1 MTAFAATT
9 SKFRLSASLAT
20 VVALACLVAPDV
32 VGSPALGLFL
42 FGGASFVL
50 LGFIGLDLLGAVL
63 PVGRLTAR
71 RLRRV
76 AALVMGAPLLL
87 LAVLIFAFQS
97 PAAMPLV
104 LPGGL
109 VFAAIAVFAIDRL
122 APRLGA
128 PDDPRFWL
136 GTAVAAV
143 QLTAIFLY
151 VHVSEDTFA
160 VVRPG
165 TERLHAVLYFGTWAA
180 SLALLLP
187 WGARIASRTGAAA
200 ASPWWGAWSGLAA
213 FVGLGAMFADRR
225 FMVGLY
231 PAVHLWLQ
239 FVGVLSLDAALSRG
253 LARAQLERW
262 RLAPATVARLQRL
275 GAGALGL
282 VVVAAVGFAV
292 TAFGGFA
299 GDRGF
304 RAQVGETALGP
315 TLLKLARSE
324 ARTRGNLR
332 TLDHPLYHDVP
343 APANDWNI
351 VLISID
357 ALRADALPDPENPDK
372 SAAPRLSGLASTCA
386 DFRRTYAPGSRT
398 AIGMGALM
406 LGRYSAHI
414 QWNLWIWDGKLI
426 NPKTATAKDIRGLSN
441 GVQYTT
447 IPEIPPEG
455 NLAQR
460 MQAAGLRTMASP
472 WDGYSR
478 FFRKDAGFDPGFED
492 YTDFNG
498 KSWHE
503 PASPK
508 VLPIALEQ
516 IDKHKEKHKD
526 KRFFQWIHLFD
537 PHESDS
543 DRDRYAELVRS
554 MDDAIGS
561 FLDGLEERGL
571 RDKTAIFLVA
581 DHGEA
586 LGDHRNATHG
596 TSLYEEQV
604 RVPMLMCLPGR
615 NGQVFRQPVSTLDA
629 AATMLSVA
637 GADLTG
643 IDGVNLLPLIDQGT
657 YPAERPVFTELH
669 RYMSSQA
676 ERTTDMQAVILG
688 DWKLI
693 RDLKNDTAQLYNL
706 AADPKEEQSVLGGRS
721 DIADDLE
728 DLLDALNAAR
738 FKPKPPQPL
747 FAAKPAAFDVT
758 SESVLLWARATL
770 PATLHFEVATNA
782 KFTKMVVETPAVE
795 VTEATDHV
803 LIVDLTD
810 LSPGT
815 RYWYRPIL
823 TFEGE
828 RLTGDTGAFTTSPAK
843 PKAIKLAWSADLMA
857 EDQPFQIFGALK
869 RERPDVFLMLG
880 DTMYADIPKKK
891 KAKDLKGYRGRH
903 RLVRRD
909 EALQNFL
916 ASTATAAV
924 WDDHEI
930 ANNAH
935 ARTDNIDVA
944 RQAFREQWPLRSADP
959 EDVGLYRSFRPA
971 PQVEVFMLDLRSFRD
986 APKSRSTM
994 LGEAQKEW
1002 LITGLKSSTAKTK
1015 LVVSS
1020 VPMFAPFGE
1029 DSWNG
1034 FPDERDELRTVL
1046 ASEPPGSVIVLSGD
1060 YHLAWHIVDK
1070 ESGLNELIAGPLDA
1084 WTFEEM
1090 LPQHA
1095 GDVSKFGGFAHTDG
1109 PNFGVL
1115 DIAADG
1121 SVTARYVDA
1130 KGKQKYRVVLSGP
1143 PEGSAIE
1150 EPKPE
1155 PARLVG
1161 PKAGRAKADAA
1172 KPDSTKPDSTKSTA
1186 PVTSSTSAGTA
1197 PQR

>member
-1 MTAFAATT
+1 MTAFAETT
-9 SKFRLSASLAT
+9 SKYRLSASLAT
-20 VVALACLVAPDV
+20 VVALACLVAPDGL
-32 VGSPALGLFL
+32 GSPVLGLFL
-42 FGGASFVL
+42 FGGAAFVL
-50 LGFIGLDLLGAVL
+50 LGFVGLDLVGAVL
-63 PVGRLTAR
+63 PGGRVGVR

-76 AALVMGAPLLL
+76 AALIMSAPLLL
-87 LAVLIFAFQS
+87 LAVLILGFQS

-109 VFAAIAVFAIDRL
+109 VFAAVAVFAVDRL

-136 GTAVAAV
+136 GTAVAAA
-143 QLTAIFLY
+143 QLTALFLY

-200 ASPWWGAWSGLAA
+200 PSRWWGAWSGLAA
-213 FVGLGAMFADRR
+213 LVGLGALFADRR

-231 PAVHLWLQ
+231 PAVHVWLQ

-262 RLAPATVARLQRL
+262 HTAPRTVDRLQRL

-282 VVVAAVGFAV
+282 VVVAAAGFAV
-292 TAFGGFA
+292 AAFGGLA

-304 RAQVGETALGP
+304 RAQVGETAIGP

-324 ARTRGNLR
+324 ARVRGNLR
-332 TLDHPLYHDVP
+332 DLDYPLHHDVA
-343 APANDWNI
+343 APPNDWNI
-351 VLISID
+351 VLISVD

-372 SAAPRLSGLASTCA
+372 SAAPRLSALASTCA

-406 LGRYSAHI
+406 LGRYSANI

-460 MQAAGLRTMASP
+460 MKGAGLSTLATP

-498 KSWHE
+498 KSWRE

-516 IDKHKEKHKD
+516 IDKHKD
-526 KRFFQWIHLFD
+526 KRFFQWVHLFD

-543 DRDRYAELVRS
+543 DREKYAELVKS
-554 MDDAIGS
+554 MDEAIGE

-596 TSLYEEQV
+596 TSLFEEQV
-604 RVPMLMCLPGR
+604 RVPMLMCLPGGK
-615 NGQVFRQPVSTLDA
+615 GQVFRQPVSTLDA
-629 AATMLSVA
+629 AATMLKIA

-643 IDGVNLLPLIDQGT
+643 IDGVNLLPLIEQGT

-669 RYMSSQA
+669 RYMSAQA
-676 ERTTDMQAVILG
+676 QRTTDMQAVILG

-693 RDLKNDTAQLYNL
+693 RDLKNDTAQLFNL

-721 DIADDLE
+721 DVADDLE

-738 FKPKPPQPL
+738 AKPRPPQPL
-747 FAAKPAAFDVT
+747 FATKPAAFDVT
-758 SESVLLWARATL
+758 GDSVLLWTRATL
-770 PATLHFEVATNA
+770 PATLHFEIATNA
-782 KFTKMVVETPAVE
+782 KFTKITTETPPVD
-795 VTEATDHV
+795 VTDDTDMVHV
-803 LIVDLTD
+803 ADVGG

-828 RLTGDTGAFTTSPAK
+828 RTVGDTGAFTTSAAK

-857 EDQPFQIFGALK
+857 ENEPFQIFGPLK
-869 RERPDVFLMLG
+869 RERPEVFLMLG

-903 RLVRRD
+903 KLVRRD

-916 ASTATAAV
+916 ASTATAAT

-935 ARTDNIDVA
+935 SGTANLAAA

-959 EDVGLYRSFRPA
+959 DDVGLYRSFRPA

-986 APKSRSTM
+986 PPKSRSSM

-1002 LITGLKSSTAKTK
+1002 LITGIKSSPAKTK
-1015 LVVSS
+1015 IVVSS

-1034 FPDERDELRTVL
+1034 FPGERDELRTVL

-1060 YHLAWHIVDK
+1060 YHLAWHLVDP
-1070 ESGLNELIAGPLDA
+1070 ETGLNELVAGPLDA

-1095 GDVSKFGGFAHTDG
+1095 GDVSKRGGFAMTDG

-1143 PEGSAIE
+1143 PEGSAASVAASAA
-1150 EPKPE
+1150 EPS
-1155 PARLVG
+1155 AA
-1161 PKAGRAKADAA
+1161 PKRAA
-1172 KPDSTKPDSTKSTA
+1172 
-1186 PVTSSTSAGTA
+1186 TSSTSADTA
-1197 PQR
+1197 PKR